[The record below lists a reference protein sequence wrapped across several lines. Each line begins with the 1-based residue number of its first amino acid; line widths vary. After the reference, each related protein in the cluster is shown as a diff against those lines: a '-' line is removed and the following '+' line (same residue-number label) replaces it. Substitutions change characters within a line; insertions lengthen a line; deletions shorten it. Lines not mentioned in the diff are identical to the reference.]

1 MKALIFVCCI
11 LSFVVVSCNKQD
23 NVVNEKN
30 NSENMNLPDSTI
42 DLAGYRYGLY
52 ENLWYTITNGYKGD
66 LVDTKH
72 INLRLLNDG
81 DVNNY
86 DFEKIGLPKLTV
98 VRVTNY
104 TYYEVEIPNELNPFD
119 TGKILWES
127 GDFKELMFNIFIAV
141 D

>member
-1 MKALIFVCCI
+1 MKTLIFACFI
-11 LSFVVVSCNKQD
+11 LSFPLIICNKQD
-23 NVVNEKN
+23 YVVNEKTI
-30 NSENMNLPDSTI
+30 SDNMNKPDSTI

-72 INLRLLNDG
+72 IILRLMNDG

-86 DFEKIGLPKLTV
+86 DFEKIGLPKLNV
-98 VRVTNY
+98 VRVTTD

-119 TGKILWES
+119 TGKTLWDS
-127 GDFKELMFNIFIAV
+127 GDFKELMFNVFISV